1 MPENSESNSSGD
13 VIGTLDDSNNILLTG
28 NLADGTYTLKYEN
41 ADGTYTEIGTLEV
54 GALPEVVEPVTVD
67 ISLVENVRVS
77 LSAEG
82 HTAASGHTSTEIIDL
97 SAIPKPCTI
106 RLTGIKWSALSA
118 DAYIST
124 VAAVINAQDG
134 THILKDY
141 TYPHDFSGGTIVVND
156 DAGTDVTITI
166 TNESAYSAVFG
177 GKGAIANASAT
188 LTYTPEA

>member
-1 MPENSESNSSGD
+1 MSENSESDSSGD

-41 ADGTYTEIGTLEV
+41 EDGTYTEIGTLEV

-77 LSAEG
+77 LSMEG

-106 RLTGIKWSALSA
+106 RLTGIIWSALSA

-124 VAAVINAQDG
+124 VAGVINAQDG
-134 THILKDY
+134 TDILKNY
-141 TYPHDFSGGTIVVND
+141 TYPQNFDGGAIIVND

-177 GKGAIANASAT
+177 SKGAIANASAT
-188 LTYTPEA
+188 LTYTPKA